1 MSMPSFQQAAEY
13 VDRGWLPIPL
23 VPKEK
28 RPAVKFAALA
38 AQDFVLYDERRLA
51 YWTGTPNAGVGIL
64 LRPSGLLVVD
74 CDSEAAVEE
83 AIEASAGEPCNNIVV
98 SAHGAHF
105 YYLRPEGCPPL
116 RTVHRGA
123 SGKIDI
129 LADGYMVAPP
139 SVHPSGHQYRWY
151 REGPLQEAPEWA
163 VGLLSAIRARS
174 IAHTQID
181 PQAVAG
187 AFPSTAAEADML
199 REAIRCRDARVV
211 AYLSDTNLRANGAQV
226 DRSAVLWLTLNTLI
240 RLGSDVGPSNK
251 ARDRL
256 KKTIGDLPDES
267 IAKVVWFGTL
277 GSDLVGE
284 KPRQRGWQW
293 FCDEIAR
300 ARLEIVAR

>member
-1 MSMPSFQQAAEY
+1 MNSVEMAAKYEAM
-13 VDRGWLPIPL
+13 GWLPIPL

-38 AQDFVLYDERRLA
+38 AQDFVLPDDNRLT
-51 YWTGTPNAGVGIL
+51 YWAGTPNAGVGIL
-64 LRPSGLLVVD
+64 LRPSQLLVVD

-83 AIEASAGEPCNNIVV
+83 AIANTDEPCNNVV
-98 SAHGAHF
+98 VTAHGAHF

-116 RTVHRGA
+116 RTVHRGI
-123 SGKIDI
+123 SGEIDI

-139 SVHPSGHQYRWY
+139 SVHPSGRRYEWY
-151 REGPLQEAPEWA
+151 RQGPLQDAPAWA

-181 PQAVAG
+181 PQAAAG
-187 AFPSTAAEADML
+187 AFPNTAAEADML
-199 REAIRCRDARVV
+199 REAIRFRDARV
-211 AYLSDTNLRANGAQV
+211 ATYLSDPTLRSRGAKI
-226 DRSAVLWLTLNTLI
+226 DRSEVLWLTLNTMI
-240 RLGSDVGPSNK
+240 RLLGSDIGPCCP
-251 ARDRL
+251 ARRRL
-256 KKTIGDLPDES
+256 KKTIGDLPDDS
-267 IAKVVWFGTL
+267 IAKVIWFGTL

-300 ARLEIVAR
+300 ARLEMVAR